1 MKKTKKKICKKSWF
15 DRDMKLGMLVI
26 LALIVVLGV
35 TQTNA
40 AGNFWDIVATKV
52 SNLIY
57 TNNVGNVS
65 VDFSVPEPEPTLG
78 ALSSPD
84 IVSPYLSVA
93 GDITYHYAIPFAAST
108 TLVAI
113 PTPFRRATT
122 TAADVVLWQNSS
134 TSVASSFG
142 YTGATSTVELIRVNI
157 IGGATSSLSF
167 LCGASVSSTSDP
179 TVGLI
184 AIAATPTTTTGILE
198 SGISSVTA
206 ATGGLANTA
215 YGNAKLILNSATPW
229 VVCKASTTPVGLY
242 DNSVTN
248 AVRTFKGNV
257 VVRISR

>member
-1 MKKTKKKICKKSWF
+1 MKKTKKFQIDF
-15 DRDMKLGMLVI
+15 QMKVGIAIIAIMLLVVGTAKVN
-26 LALIVVLGV
+26 AL
-35 TQTNA
+35 
-40 AGNFWDIVATKV
+40 GNFWVGVQQMVADKIFEQMV
-52 SNLIY
+52 
-57 TNNVGNVS
+57 NVGNVS